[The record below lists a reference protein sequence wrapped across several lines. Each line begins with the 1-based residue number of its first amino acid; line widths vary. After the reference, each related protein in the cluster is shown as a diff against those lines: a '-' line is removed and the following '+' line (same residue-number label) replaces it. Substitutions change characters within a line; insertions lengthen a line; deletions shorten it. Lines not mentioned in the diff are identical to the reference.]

1 MVFTQGPLSI
11 GESFGYER
19 RNASMTFFSD
29 GNSGT
34 PSISVQA
41 AILWYDIRDT
51 YGVRF
56 VADGC
61 RKNLPLAARPILLRG
76 PSSFWLL
83 QLSSSSAYQQSN
95 LPAHV

>member
-1 MVFTQGPLSI
+1 MVFTQGPLSL
-11 GESFGYER
+11 GESFGYEHWI
-19 RNASMTFFSD
+19 ASVKFFSD
-29 GNSGT
+29 GDSGT

-61 RKNLPLAARPILLRG
+61 RKNLPLANRTLTNG
-76 PSSFWLL
+76 S
-83 QLSSSSAYQQSN
+83 
-95 LPAHV
+95 

>member
-61 RKNLPLAARPILLRG
+61 RKNLPLCGNNQWRNSTLPPLGFSLR
-76 PSSFWLL
+76 
-83 QLSSSSAYQQSN
+83 
-95 LPAHV
+95 